1 MKLQSLQCYMQ
12 LVPSMVTVIIMYSN
26 NSLHLHFLISYTWKE
41 PAKYQV
47 LFGQVQ
53 VQVQVQVL

>member
-1 MKLQSLQCYMQ
+1 
-12 LVPSMVTVIIMYSN
+12 MYSN
-26 NSLHLHFLISYTWKE
+26 NSLHLHFLINCTWKV

-53 VQVQVQVL
+53 VRVLCNFDTPSTQVHPSTNKYVLKYKYSA